1 MTDPSVNMFQYM
13 GAEPAVPL
21 WVKNTEEPRKHAE
34 SILRKY
40 GVFESMLPSKAPG
53 IRMCDLFRGCM
64 LMVKPEMMSALDGP
78 LLTDD
83 ESALKQ
89 QRTRP
94 SPRRIGAAPYPK
106 RRFKDPPSGRAIGC
120 NRGPRGFQTPS
131 HLPGAAAST
140 RVSPNAS
147 PQSSPRI
154 MGLAP
159 SHKLPQIESPRL
171 SPRAAQLSPYTS
183 MQAKSEASLSP
194 QSVMLLSPDLRR
206 RIGL

>member
-1 MTDPSVNMFQYM
+1 
-13 GAEPAVPL
+13 
-21 WVKNTEEPRKHAE
+21 
-34 SILRKY
+34 
-40 GVFESMLPSKAPG
+40 
-53 IRMCDLFRGCM
+53 
-64 LMVKPEMMSALDGP
+64 MVKPEMMSALDGP
-78 LLTDD
+78 LPIDD

-89 QRTRP
+89 QRTTRP

-131 HLPGAAAST
+131 HLPGPAST

-147 PQSSPRI
+147 PRSSPRI

>member
-64 LMVKPEMMSALDGP
+64 LMVKPEMMSALDGQLP
-78 LLTDD
+78 IDD

-89 QRTRP
+89 QRTAALATSHRRRTLPKAALQGPALGACHRMQSRATRLPDAVALARP
-94 SPRRIGAAPYPK
+94 CEHTSQSKRLAAVVAAYHGARAEPQAPAD
-106 RRFKDPPSGRAIGC
+106 RV
-120 NRGPRGFQTPS
+120 
-131 HLPGAAAST
+131 AAALSARGT
-140 RVSPNAS
+140 AEPVHIDAS
-147 PQSSPRI
+147 EVGGEPV
-154 MGLAP
+154 
-159 SHKLPQIESPRL
+159 
-171 SPRAAQLSPYTS
+171 AAERH
-183 MQAKSEASLSP
+183 AA
-194 QSVMLLSPDLRR
+194 
-206 RIGL
+206 